1 MNFDFF
7 QNVYDPRLFKTG
19 LILFITI
26 LAIIIFNNLIAIF
39 FRSFRKRESLA
50 IYEHRLRTL
59 KGTTQSIVS
68 LIIFLTSLLFI
79 LKNYGIDI
87 TPLLTGAG
95 LFGLAVSFGAQ
106 TFIKDLIAGFFII
119 LEDQYNI
126 GDEVEINNHKGRVFR
141 INLRTTILKDKNENL
156 IYFPNS
162 EINKVLVF
170 KNKTT

>member
-1 MNFDFF
+1 MLNEP
-7 QNVYDPRLFKTG
+7 NPIIFKTL

-26 LAIIIFNNLIAIF
+26 LLLIVSNKLIAIF
-39 FRSFRKRESLA
+39 FRSFRRQESLA
-50 IYEHRLRTL
+50 LYEQRLRTL
-59 KGTTQSIVS
+59 KGTTQSVVS
-68 LIIFLTSLLFI
+68 LIIFITSLLII

-95 LFGLAVSFGAQ
+95 LLGLTVSFGAQ

-126 GDEVEINNHKGRVFR
+126 GDEVEINNHKGRVFK
-141 INLRTTILKDKNENL
+141 INLRTTILKDKDENK

-162 EINKVLVF
+162 EINKVVVLTQ
-170 KNKTT
+170 KKK